1 MGNLHQP
8 LKSNP
13 FSMMNFTSVT
23 RNLVPEAIPTEHTD
37 TPHSYQL
44 HTEQKL
50 MRGELGTAKIEEDIN
65 F

>member
-1 MGNLHQP
+1 
-8 LKSNP
+8 
-13 FSMMNFTSVT
+13 MMNFTSVT

-50 MRGELGTAKIEEDIN
+50 MQGELGTAQIEEDIN